1 MGICPH
7 TYVGDVAHEP
17 MSRDRVP
24 ETPQQ
29 NLQVSQKTL
38 VLLMGLE
45 ECRGWAESG
54 NTIATEGN
62 GNNKQQHTWNNG
74 FSFMVSHF

>member
-38 VLLMGLE
+38 VLLLGLE
-45 ECRGWAESG
+45 ECTG
-54 NTIATEGN
+54 
-62 GNNKQQHTWNNG
+62 
-74 FSFMVSHF
+74 